1 MFTRD
6 VSTGSVVPVA
16 VRRAISTDN
25 FRLNVCNSVNE
36 IGFLFEEGDDED
48 EDEEGDEELDEDE
61 EGEGEGDED
70 EDEGEDEEEDEDE
83 DEDEDEEEEEDEGEE
98 KGEDEGEGLDDT
110 KPSISGETRRASF
123 CRKRT
128 FCPISS
134 TSCTV
139 REGGLYSFAA
149 KKRSSALTVW

>member
-25 FRLNVCNSVNE
+25 FRLKVCNSVNE

-61 EGEGEGDED
+61 E
-70 EDEGEDEEEDEDE
+70 EDEDE
-83 DEDEDEEEEEDEGEE
+83 DEDEDEEEDEGEE